1 MPETQTIDRHQVR
14 TMVRNAL
21 RLDWRGTPN
30 PLDSMRSGSRRI
42 PGFAVVLI
50 FNIAF
55 SVIMGMAFV
64 VMNDFTDALV
74 LSAIGAFILVAL
86 QVLIEYSQIIITPD
100 DYYVIAPHPVN
111 SKTYYVAKLT
121 HLLIYVL
128 ILCGSVTLVPS
139 IIAAVTRGTILALP
153 VVWIHYAAVSIF
165 GALFMMVIFTA
176 ALRTVNRRK
185 MERVMGYV
193 QMGFILIF
201 YAGFY
206 ILPGKLREMLTG
218 VQLTDQLWPKFLP
231 SYWYASWVRLVTD
244 GWDWTLFGFGLLGIG
259 LLALLAKLALSY
271 LSLSYARSL
280 TGSVDTGPAERRR
293 ILPAPLRRLWYAV
306 TDPETRAVAMLTRAQ
321 FRHDMPFRM
330 QVIWIVPVT
339 LFAVAYGAVRGMSMP
354 DPFLLTPDMDRE
366 GGMLFGIIIIMAPFM
381 LHVGMIQSKAWKGA
395 WIFHACPLDRVRLVL
410 AAKRIVLLL
419 MAGPILLFLWGFYSW
434 MFGSILHGLMHAVF
448 LLALATVGET
458 LINTISVRMP
468 FATEKA
474 FSGFSAEAIGAMIAI
489 WVVAGVPLTLVNLFG
504 YGGYTGWGVLVGLAF
519 LAVGL
524 LTPVQQGRIRSKIR
538 EWELEG

>member
-1 MPETQTIDRHQVR
+1 MPETQTIDRYQVR
-14 TMVRNAL
+14 TLVRNAL
-21 RLDWRGTPN
+21 KLDWRGTPN
-30 PLDSMRSGSRRI
+30 PFDSMRSGKRRI

-55 SVIMGMAFV
+55 SVMMGMTFI
-64 VMNDFTDALV
+64 VMSDFFEALV

-111 SKTYYVAKLT
+111 SKTYYIAKLI

-139 IIAAVTRGTILALP
+139 ILAAAAQGTILALP
-153 VVWIHYAAVSIF
+153 VVWVHYAAVSVF
-165 GALFMMVIFTA
+165 GALLMMVIFTV

-185 MERVMGYV
+185 MERAMGYV

-206 ILPGKLREMLTG
+206 ILPGKLKEILTG
-218 VQLTDQLWPKFLP
+218 LQLTDQLWPKLLP
-231 SYWYASWVRLVTD
+231 SYWYASWVRLITD
-244 GWDWTLFGFGLLGIG
+244 GWDWALFGFGLLGIG
-259 LLALLAKLALSY
+259 LLILLAKVALSY

-280 TGSVDTGPAERRR
+280 TGSVDTGPTERRR
-293 ILPAPLRRLWYAV
+293 TLPAPLRRLWYAV

-321 FRHDMPFRM
+321 FRHDVQFRM
-330 QVIWIVPVT
+330 QTIWVVPVT
-339 LFAVAYGAVRGMSMP
+339 LFALVFGAVKGMSMP
-354 DPFLLTPDMDRE
+354 DPFILTADMDRD
-366 GGMLFGIIIIMAPFM
+366 GGLLFGIIIIMAPFM
-381 LHVGMIQSKAWKGA
+381 LHVGMIQTKAWKGA
-395 WIFHACPLDRVRLVL
+395 WIFHTSPLDRLRLVL

-419 MAGPILLFLWGFYSW
+419 MAGPILLFLWAFYAW
-434 MFGSILHGLMHAVF
+434 MFGSVLHGLLHAIF

-458 LINTISVRMP
+458 LINIFSVRMP

-474 FSGFSAEAIGAMIAI
+474 FSGFSAEAIGAMFAI
-489 WVVAGVPLTLVNLFG
+489 WIVAGVPLTLVNLFG
-504 YGGYTGWGVLVGLAF
+504 YGGYTGWGIGVGIAL

-524 LTPVQQGRIRSKIR
+524 LTPLQHGRIRSKMR
-538 EWELEG
+538 EWEFEG